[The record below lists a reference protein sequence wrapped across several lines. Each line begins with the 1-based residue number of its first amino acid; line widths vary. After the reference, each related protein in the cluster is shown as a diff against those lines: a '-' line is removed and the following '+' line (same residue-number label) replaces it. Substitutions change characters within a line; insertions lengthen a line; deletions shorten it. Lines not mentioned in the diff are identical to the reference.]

1 MGSAGILPAECGILP
16 HHFSCTFTRTKR
28 FRQHARAPLR
38 ACPTKIRLA
47 PRHRIHFEQKNAV
60 GQALRLPQFFDGSS
74 SSGSR
79 LAALGTT
86 GYLFRYN
93 LCRQSRTGFG
103 ERAGL
108 WSFQSGSGEAST
120 LDRSGCCFDARP
132 FARHRVANRCSRCQA
147 WEFFGSTETLDSPRA
162 KRSVELAAGLF

>member
-1 MGSAGILPAECGILP
+1 MPEMAGNMPALPC
-16 HHFSCTFTRTKR
+16 S
-28 FRQHARAPLR
+28 
-38 ACPTKIRLA
+38 ACPTRIRL
-47 PRHRIHFEQKNAV
+47 PLRHRIHFEEKNAV

-93 LCRQSRTGFG
+93 LCRKSRTGFG

-108 WSFQSGSGEAST
+108 WSFQRCSGEASA
-120 LDRSGCCFDARP
+120 LDHSGCCFDARP
-132 FARHRVANRCSRCQA
+132 SARHLFANRWSRCQA
-147 WEFFGSTETLDSPRA
+147 LEFFSSTETLDSPRA